1 MTTSA
6 MNSPPT
12 DRRALST
19 WEVTAISV
27 GFMGPVMAMSLN
39 GIGVAGLV
47 GKSVPFAFAVAFA
60 GTLFVAYAFVRLLQR
75 VTHAGSVY
83 ALAGITIGP
92 KSGFFSGFA
101 LLGTYIFMTT
111 CILGACSVFFE
122 AMLQEL
128 GAQNPSGIWLLI
140 PIFVSAVGL
149 YLNLRNSSA
158 AARVTLAIGLAGVAA
173 MIVLSVAILFK
184 VTAGTSTTSSTLDFQ
199 SLTPAGNSW
208 SAIMTASVFAFL
220 SWAGFESGSS
230 LGEETANPK
239 RTVPRSLLL
248 AVIIGGCLYVFV
260 MFAQVNGFGT
270 DERGITAFAESSSTL
285 THLGS
290 MYIGQWFS
298 ILISVIAFA
307 VAFGAFLSSSTA
319 TSRLLHTLARDG
331 FGPSAFAERDSK
343 TFIPKSAVW
352 ATNLI
357 GLIFALALGVA
368 GRSSVEIYYWYA
380 TIATLCMVVAYAM
393 ASVGAIRFIMK
404 KDSSIPRW
412 ETIFPLLALGY
423 LVYVYFIQVVG
434 QEAPYSYFPWISGIW
449 CLLGLIIVLA
459 NPNLANQIG
468 QKLTKED
475 IQ

>member
-12 DRRALST
+12 GRRALST

-128 GAQNPSGIWLLI
+128 GAQNPTGTWLFI

-173 MIVLSVAILFK
+173 MVALSVAILFK
-184 VTAGTSTTSSTLDFQ
+184 VTAGTSTASSTLDFQ
-199 SLTPAGNSW
+199 TLTPAGNSW

-248 AVIIGGCLYVFV
+248 AVIIGGFLYVFV

-270 DERGITAFAESSSTL
+270 DETGITAFAESSSTL

-307 VAFGAFLSSSTA
+307 VTFGAFLSSSTA

-393 ASVGAIRFIMK
+393 ASVGAIRFILK
-404 KDSSIPRW
+404 KESSIPRW

-434 QEAPYSYFPWISGIW
+434 QEAPYSHFPWISGIW
-449 CLLGLIIVLA
+449 CVLGLIIVLT
-459 NPNLANQIG
+459 NPSLANQIG

>member
-1 MTTSA
+1 

-12 DRRALST
+12 GRRALST

-128 GAQNPSGIWLLI
+128 GAQNPSGTWLFI

-173 MIVLSVAILFK
+173 MVALSVAILFK
-184 VTAGTSTTSSTLDFQ
+184 VTAGTSTASSTLDFQ

-298 ILISVIAFA
+298 VLISVIAFA

-343 TFIPKSAVW
+343 TLIPKSAVW

-434 QEAPYSYFPWISGIW
+434 QEAPYSHFPWISGIW

-468 QKLTKED
+468 QKLSKED

>member
-12 DRRALST
+12 GRRALST

-128 GAQNPSGIWLLI
+128 GAQNPSGTWLFI

-173 MIVLSVAILFK
+173 MVALSVAILFK
-184 VTAGTSTTSSTLDFQ
+184 VTAGTSTASSTLDFQ
-199 SLTPAGNSW
+199 TLTPAGNSW

-298 ILISVIAFA
+298 VLISVIAFA

-343 TFIPKSAVW
+343 TLIPKSAVW

-434 QEAPYSYFPWISGIW
+434 QEAPYSHFPWISGIW

>member
-12 DRRALST
+12 GRRALST

-128 GAQNPSGIWLLI
+128 GAQNPSGTWLFI

-173 MIVLSVAILFK
+173 MVALSVAILFK
-184 VTAGTSTTSSTLDFQ
+184 VTAGTSTASSTLDFQ

-248 AVIIGGCLYVFV
+248 AVIIGGFLYVFV

-270 DERGITAFAESSSTL
+270 DETGITAFAESSSTL

-393 ASVGAIRFIMK
+393 ASVGAIRFILK
-404 KDSSIPRW
+404 KESSIPRW

-434 QEAPYSYFPWISGIW
+434 QEAPYSHFPWISGIW
-449 CLLGLIIVLA
+449 CLLGLIIVLT
-459 NPNLANQIG
+459 NPSLANQIG

>member
-1 MTTSA
+1 MGSSTI
-6 MNSPPT
+6 NSPPS
-12 DRRALST
+12 DRKKLST

-47 GKSVPFAFAVAFA
+47 GKAVPFAFAIAFA

-75 VTHAGSVY
+75 VKHAGSVY

-101 LLGTYIFMTT
+101 LLGTYVFMTT

-128 GAQNPSGIWLLI
+128 GAQTPVGLWLLI
-140 PIFVSAVGL
+140 PIIVSTVGL

-158 AARVTLAIGLAGVAA
+158 AARVTLAIGFVGILAMV
-173 MIVLSVAILFK
+173 VLSVVILVK
-184 VTAGTSTTSSTLDFQ
+184 VTGGDSLASTSLDFQ
-199 SLTPAGNSW
+199 TLTPAGNSW
-208 SAIMTASVFAFL
+208 SAVMTASVFAFL

-239 RTVPRSLLL
+239 RTVPLSLLL
-248 AVIIGGCLYVFV
+248 AVIIGGFLYVFV

-270 DERGITAFAESSSTL
+270 DEKGVAMFAESSSTL
-285 THLGS
+285 TQLGS

-298 ILISVIAFA
+298 VLISVIAFA

-319 TSRLLHTLARDG
+319 TSRLIHTLARDG
-331 FGPSAFAERDSK
+331 FGPSTFANRDSK
-343 TFIPKSAVW
+343 TFIPKSSVW
-352 ATNLI
+352 ATNII
-357 GLIFALALGVA
+357 GLLLALALGAA
-368 GRSSVEIYYWYA
+368 GRTSVEIYYWYA
-380 TIATLCMVVAYAM
+380 TIATLCMVVAYGM
-393 ASVGAIRFIMK
+393 ASVGAIKFILK

-412 ETIFPLLALGY
+412 ETIFPLLAVGY

-434 QEAPYSYFPWISGIW
+434 QEAPYTYFPWISGAW

-459 NPNLANQIG
+459 KPRLANQIG
-468 QKLTKED
+468 RKLTKED
-475 IQ
+475 IE

>member
-12 DRRALST
+12 GRRALST

-92 KSGFFSGFA
+92 KAGFFSGFA

-128 GAQNPSGIWLLI
+128 GAQNPSGTWLFI

-158 AARVTLAIGLAGVAA
+158 AARVTLAIGFAGVAA
-173 MIVLSVAILFK
+173 MVALSVAILFK
-184 VTAGTSTTSSTLDFQ
+184 VTAGTSTTSSSLDFQ

-298 ILISVIAFA
+298 VLISVIAFA

-343 TFIPKSAVW
+343 TLIPKSAVW

-434 QEAPYSYFPWISGIW
+434 QEAPYSHFPWISGIW